1 MSTGGP
7 DPNREDES
15 DLEVAR
21 GDMGDPGS
29 TRFGLSSGWI
39 LLIVL
44 VIAALMIW
52 LALPG

>member
-7 DPNREDES
+7 DPNRTGDT
-15 DLEVAR
+15 DREVAR